1 MEETHAG
8 AVCEELPLEEFV
20 GDCSHVRDPM
30 LEPRKSLRGL
40 KEFEEGV
47 AETKSEELT
56 TAPIPCPPM
65 LPGGKEVEKIMR
77 KLSLGRTKE

>member
-1 MEETHAG
+1 MEETHTG

-20 GDCSHVRDPM
+20 GDCSRVRDPM

-47 AETKSEELT
+47 AKSEDLT

-65 LPGGKEVEKIMR
+65 LLGGKEVEKIMR
-77 KLSLGRTKE
+77 KLSLERTEE